1 MTHRGVRRLPFA
13 VLALAVSLST
23 FAQSIVSTHSG
34 VVYFFEGSVFIEDQ
48 PLEQKFGKFPEI
60 GDGHQLRTAHGRA
73 EVLLTPGVFLRMNES
88 SAIRMLSIKLSDTRV
103 ELLDGSAIVE
113 ANEAVPGA
121 SVTVIHKNWQ
131 VKIPQT
137 GVYRIDSQPAQLRV
151 YRGEAEVSTAGQTE
165 TVTVREGEN
174 LPFAEVLVPERAA
187 IAAGGDSFKNW
198 TMGRSQMISSDNATA
213 AGIVDDPSL
222 IDNPDAA
229 LAGLSYFP
237 MTGIPSLGMTSP
249 YGVSF
254 WSPFQSRLSSM
265 YYPSSLYGLLYPGWP
280 IGARYVPFQPSRI
293 VIPRHLAPPYGQI
306 GTGGLRPGGIPP
318 ARSPYASPSL
328 PRISPHIF
336 GPRSGVHGGGHR

>member
-1 MTHRGVRRLPFA
+1 MIHRRVQRLPFA
-13 VLALAVSLST
+13 VLALAVSLCT

-48 PLEQKFGKFPEI
+48 PLEQKFGKFPDI

-103 ELLDGSAIVE
+103 DLLEGSAILE
-113 ANEAVPGA
+113 ANEASPGA
-121 SVTVIHKNWQ
+121 SVTVIYKNWQ

-151 YRGEAEVSTAGQTE
+151 YRGEAEVFTAGQTE
-165 TVTVREGEN
+165 TVTVTVREGEN

-222 IDNPDAA
+222 IDNPDTA

-265 YYPSSLYGLLYPGWP
+265 YYPSSLYGFLYPGWP
-280 IGARYVPFQPSRI
+280 SGARYLPFQPSRI
-293 VIPRHLAPPYGQI
+293 IIPPHLG
-306 GTGGLRPGGIPP
+306 GGLRVGGIPP
-318 ARSPYASPSL
+318 IRTPYRSPSL
-328 PRISPHIF
+328 PPRISPHIS
-336 GPRSGVHGGGHR
+336 GPRPGVHGGGHR